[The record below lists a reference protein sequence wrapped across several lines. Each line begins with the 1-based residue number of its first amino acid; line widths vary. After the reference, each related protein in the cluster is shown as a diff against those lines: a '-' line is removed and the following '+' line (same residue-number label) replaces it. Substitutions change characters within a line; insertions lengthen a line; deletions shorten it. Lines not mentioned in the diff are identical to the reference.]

1 MVKIK
6 SLRSFLYDGVL
17 NDRFFLVLWSNLNLW
32 AIFHKLLVFYSNN
45 NLVDSFLLRTIKK
58 KKSFDTDV
66 NL

>member
-6 SLRSFLYDGVL
+6 SLCLFLYDGVL

-32 AIFHKLLVFYSNN
+32 VIFYKLLVFYSNN
-45 NLVDSFLLRTIKK
+45 NLVDLFLLRIIKK
-58 KKSFDTDV
+58 KKLFDTDV